1 MLASLVMS
9 DDIDAGGPAPLLLF
23 VHIPKTAGTTLST
36 VLRMNAP
43 RPRSRGLTN
52 VFKGSGGVSTTLI
65 ERLRD
70 GHVRDLTRV
79 MLLQGHVPLGVR
91 DYLQSYLPDGR
102 ELRCFTFLREPVDRT
117 LSHYFS
123 IRGLQ
128 RPYKLAPLGD
138 DATLEDAVAAGYIH
152 DNLQTRMLSG
162 LSEPFGPVDDEMLER
177 AKHNLR
183 EGLVFFGLTERFD
196 ESLVLARLRLGLRTI
211 LYGSSGRVN
220 ADRPRGDDV
229 PAGLRRAAE
238 QSNRYDTQLYRY
250 AEELFSDAPER
261 GLLDF
266 EVELGALRTA
276 KADGAIDAQAQPP
289 APGVDRESVW
299 RMLLDARAQLLRLE
313 FERARRGIPTDP
325 AMLEE
330 NELVTELRLARTRVG
345 ELERSLEETAARLEE
360 ARSRRHKLQ
369 RRVKRLRSDAPAAP
383 PEGRG
388 QKRGGDP

>member
-9 DDIDAGGPAPLLLF
+9 DDIDTGGPAPLLLF
-23 VHIPKTAGTTLST
+23 VHIPKTAGTTLRA
-36 VLRMNAP
+36 VFRMNQP

-70 GHVRDLTRV
+70 GHVRDLSRV

-266 EVELGALRTA
+266 EVDLEALRAA
-276 KADGAIDAQAQPP
+276 KADGAIDAEAQPP
-289 APGVDRESVW
+289 LGVDRESVW
-299 RMLLDARAQLLRLE
+299 RALLDARAQLLRLE
-313 FERARRGIPTDP
+313 FERARRGVPTDP

-330 NELVTELRLARTRVG
+330 NELVSELRLARARVG

-369 RRVKRLRSDAPAAP
+369 RRVERLRSDAPAASR
-383 PEGRG
+383 EGRH